1 MNKKRITWLPSL
13 WRKSYQLTLF
23 NKWEDHAKNK
33 QNQQKKKDVCA
44 FAITE
49 WQKYVENWCIITWYA
64 GWQGGGL
71 TAKIVYT
78 LY

>member
-1 MNKKRITWLPSL
+1 MLKTNKT
-13 WRKSYQLTLF
+13 
-23 NKWEDHAKNK
+23 N
-33 QNQQKKKDVCA
+33 KKKDVCA

-64 GWQGGGL
+64 GRQGGGL
-71 TAKIVYT
+71 TVKIVYT